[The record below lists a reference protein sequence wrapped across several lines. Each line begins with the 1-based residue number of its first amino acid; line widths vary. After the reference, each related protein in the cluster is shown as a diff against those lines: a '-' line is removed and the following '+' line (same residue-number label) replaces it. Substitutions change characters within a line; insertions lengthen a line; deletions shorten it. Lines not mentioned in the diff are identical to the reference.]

1 MIKLLYFPIAA
12 LSFAQSENRI
22 SDASGSGNAFGA
34 AADFPGWHVNGERD
48 LMKATFEDYYE
59 DLQVS
64 PNADL
69 ETIER
74 VYRLLAKRYHPD
86 NNGSGSVEKFDL
98 ITKAYKVLSQAE
110 KRAAYD
116 ATYEQEKSSML
127 KAYSQASAPGGFASD
142 SHIRRQ
148 ILSVLYIERRQDPE
162 KAGVGIWRL
171 EQILGWPEKM
181 LEFHTWYLKEKK
193 WIERTDTGGFAITA
207 AGVDELE
214 KDGMILGKDRLLP
227 AATYLNETVDSIRL
241 LEHISADT
249 ADKFEEAIAN
259 LDQRVAANENNL
271 IAWVFLAYLHMRL
284 GNKRRAKKAADQV
297 QKINPLF
304 SVEEFSRTL
313 KFKNDQG
320 RMRFQEYSRLA
331 GLG

>member
-1 MIKLLYFPIAA
+1 
-12 LSFAQSENRI
+12 
-22 SDASGSGNAFGA
+22 
-34 AADFPGWHVNGERD
+34 
-48 LMKATFEDYYE
+48 
-59 DLQVS
+59 
-64 PNADL
+64 
-69 ETIER
+69 
-74 VYRLLAKRYHPD
+74 
-86 NNGSGSVEKFDL
+86 
-98 ITKAYKVLSQAE
+98 VLSQAE

-116 ATYEQEKSSML
+116 ATYEQEKTSML

-227 AATYLNETVDSIRL
+227 AATYSNETVDSIRL

-259 LDQRVAANENNL
+259 LDQRVASNENNL
-271 IAWVFLAYLHMRL
+271 IAWVFLSYLHMRL
-284 GNKRRAKKAADQV
+284 GHKRRAKKAADQV